1 MAQYG
6 RCKVTMFLRAER
18 PHHREL
24 ALICP
29 RMEWFFLESEMVHS
43 IVGRAN
49 FPISLLS
56 G

>member
-6 RCKVTMFLRAER
+6 KYKVTMFLRAER

-24 ALICP
+24 VLICL
-29 RMEWFFLESEMVHS
+29 RIEWFRLKSEMFHR

-49 FPISLLS
+49 FPVSLLS